1 MKERP
6 IIFNAPMVQA
16 FLEGR
21 KTQTRR
27 SIKPSW
33 SRCLDLDE
41 SEDRQKAISGCPF
54 GAPGDLL
61 WVREKWRIGAWDENR
76 GAFAVDYC
84 DGPRKEWLS
93 YQNDEDG
100 DKFQRLWIECS
111 DELAA
116 LGIMPDADGDYHW
129 KPGESPLRWRS
140 PLYMPRIA
148 SRITLEITNVRI
160 QRLTEISV
168 SEIAAEGWERR
179 EDITNN
185 EQVHA
190 EAALDRFTDLWES
203 AHGPDSLSKNP
214 YV

>member
-1 MKERP
+1 M
-6 IIFNAPMVQA
+6 
-16 FLEGR
+16 G
-21 KTQTRR
+21 
-27 SIKPSW
+27 
-33 SRCLDLDE
+33 SREMAD
-41 SEDRQKAISGCPF
+41 
-54 GAPGDLL
+54 
-61 WVREKWRIGAWDENR
+61 WRGVFGAWDENR

-190 EAALDRFTDLWES
+190 EAALDWFTDLWES

-214 YV
+214 YVWVIEFERKTREPVGQESLGVDFEKVLYENLWGLYES